1 MYNDK
6 PCDTCDHYDPVLKG
20 KQGKLVNTVWGWC
33 AERSVYPHTEGPGQQ
48 FPAGV
53 KRVAAPSDLAIPVIV
68 KVGEVVAHCKTYKAR
83 KVKQS
88 KAALLQVMKNV

>member
-33 AERSVYPHTEGPGQQ
+33 AERSVYPHTEGPGTTVSCRGK
-48 FPAGV
+48 AGG
-53 KRVAAPSDLAIPVIV
+53 RS
-68 KVGEVVAHCKTYKAR
+68 E
-83 KVKQS
+83 
-88 KAALLQVMKNV
+88 